1 LKDLAKIE
9 ENEITPELLY
19 EKGLIDSLR
28 KPVKVLGEGEIS
40 RPITLKVHAVSSS
53 AKNKIESQGGKV
65 ELIEMKK

>member
-65 ELIEMKK
+65 ELIELKK

>member
-9 ENEITPELLY
+9 ENEITPEILY
-19 EKGLIDSLR
+19 ERGLIDSLR

>member
-1 LKDLAKIE
+1 
-9 ENEITPELLY
+9 
-19 EKGLIDSLR
+19 LIDSLR

>member
-19 EKGLIDSLR
+19 ERGLIDSLR